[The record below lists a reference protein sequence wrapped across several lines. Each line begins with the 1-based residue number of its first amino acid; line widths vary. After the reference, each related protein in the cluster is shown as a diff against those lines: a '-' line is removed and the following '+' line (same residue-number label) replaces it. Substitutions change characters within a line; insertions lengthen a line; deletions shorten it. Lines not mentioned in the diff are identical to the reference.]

1 MRYIPLKVFENK
13 KAAENDTNAVHSS
26 GVSRLNVWGR
36 TGWRTD
42 GQERLDPLV
51 LFWTASGFD
60 CLFCGMQ
67 LWADVECDYKRY
79 RPYVSYPLCPRKR
92 EKPVVFV

>member
-51 LFWTASGFD
+51 LFLTVFFAV
-60 CLFCGMQ
+60 CNCGQM
-67 LWADVECDYKRY
+67 WNAIINATVRM
-79 RPYVSYPLCPRKR
+79 
-92 EKPVVFV
+92 